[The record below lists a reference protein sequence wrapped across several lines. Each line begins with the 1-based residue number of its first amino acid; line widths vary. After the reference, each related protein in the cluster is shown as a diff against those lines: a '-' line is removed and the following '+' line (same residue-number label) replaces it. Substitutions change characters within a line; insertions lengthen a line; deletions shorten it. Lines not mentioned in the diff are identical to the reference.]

1 MCELFGISSE
11 YKVEINTYL
20 NEFFSHGQDH
30 PNGWGLAIFHSDSV
44 NLEKEPVCSNQSS
57 YLKERLKS
65 DIYVKDAIAH
75 IRLATRGVEKYEN
88 THPFIKSDET
98 KRIWTLA
105 HNGTIFDNVLLDSYC
120 DIQQGQTDSERIL
133 YFIVERMKD
142 FNDKERFDCLDDI
155 VCTLSS
161 HNKLN
166 LLIYDGS
173 MLYVHTNYKHSL
185 YKLQKEKTVI
195 FSTQPLD
202 SDDWKEVDLCQLF
215 AYKDGKMIYKGTVHN
230 QEYVDNE
237 KDMKYLFMDW
247 AYL

>member
-88 THPFIKSDET
+88 THPFIKLDQT
-98 KRIWTLA
+98 KRKWTLA

-133 YFIVERMKD
+133 CFIVERMKD

-155 VCTLSS
+155 KFT
-161 HNKLN
+161 
-166 LLIYDGS
+166 
-173 MLYVHTNYKHSL
+173 
-185 YKLQKEKTVI
+185 
-195 FSTQPLD
+195 
-202 SDDWKEVDLCQLF
+202 DL
-215 AYKDGKMIYKGTVHN
+215 
-230 QEYVDNE
+230 
-237 KDMKYLFMDW
+237 
-247 AYL
+247 

>member
-1 MCELFGISSE
+1 
-11 YKVEINTYL
+11 
-20 NEFFSHGQDH
+20 
-30 PNGWGLAIFHSDSV
+30 
-44 NLEKEPVCSNQSS
+44 
-57 YLKERLKS
+57 
-65 DIYVKDAIAH
+65 
-75 IRLATRGVEKYEN
+75 
-88 THPFIKSDET
+88 
-98 KRIWTLA
+98 
-105 HNGTIFDNVLLDSYC
+105 
-120 DIQQGQTDSERIL
+120 
-133 YFIVERMKD
+133 MKD

-185 YKLQKEKTVI
+185 YYLQKEKTVI

-202 SDDWKEVDLCQLF
+202 SNDWEEVNLCQLF
-215 AYKDGKMIYKGTVHN
+215 AYKDGKMIYKGTCHQ